1 MIIAV
6 DPGVS
11 GAIALNDWACGRLE
25 VIPMPVQHRYIA
37 GRKLRT
43 VIDEGEVI
51 STLAAF
57 AAMGATHL
65 FIEQVSG
72 LPGQSAPAA
81 FAFGQGYGTL
91 RVAGMA
97 AGLILEAVP
106 PAVWKAA
113 LKVPKDKRAAR
124 QRASEMIPT
133 HRHLWSMAKQDG
145 LAEAALL
152 SIYGQRWVQGEV
164 KRTEKDKDDIAKA
177 AEARKASAARQLIKA
192 NATRARTDR
201 PQRTE
206 PGKGFPKLKV

>member
-1 MIIAV
+1 MIVAI

-51 STLAAF
+51 STLQAF

-72 LPGQSAPAA
+72 LRGQSAPAA
-81 FAFGQGYGTL
+81 FAFGQGYGAV

-133 HRHLWSMAKQDG
+133 HRHLWSMAKDDG

-152 SIYGQRWVQGEV
+152 SLYGQRWVQGEV
-164 KRTEKDKDDIAKA
+164 KRTQKDIDDIEKA
-177 AEARKASAARQLIKA
+177 RQAREASAQRKRERAEATKARIAGERVARGEDP
-192 NATRARTDR
+192 RGGRS
-201 PQRTE
+201 
-206 PGKGFPKLKV
+206 

>member
-1 MIIAV
+1 MIVAV

-11 GAIALNDWACGRLE
+11 GAIALNDWTSGRLD

-65 FIEQVSG
+65 FIEQVQG
-72 LPGQSAPAA
+72 MPGQSAPAA
-81 FAFGQGYGTL
+81 FAFGQGYGAV

-97 AGLILEAVP
+97 AGLIIEAVP
-106 PAVWKAA
+106 PSVWKAA
-113 LKVPKDKRAAR
+113 LRVPKDKHAAR

-133 HRHLWSMAKQDG
+133 HRHLWSLAKQDG

-152 SIYGQRWVQGEV
+152 SLYGQRYVCGEV
-164 KRTEKDKDDIAKA
+164 KRSVKDVEDIELSRMQREK
-177 AEARKASAARQLIKA
+177 SAARKREKA
-192 NATRARTDR
+192 EATKARISAERIARGEDPR
-201 PQRTE
+201 G
-206 PGKGFPKLKV
+206 GKA

>member
-1 MIIAV
+1 MIVAV

-11 GAIALNDWACGRLE
+11 GAIALNDWQSGRLE
-25 VIPMPVQHRYIA
+25 VIPMPVQHRYVA

-65 FIEQVSG
+65 FIEQVQG

-81 FAFGQGYGTL
+81 FAFGQSYGAV

-106 PAVWKAA
+106 PSVWKAA

-133 HRHLWSMAKQDG
+133 HRHLWSMAKDDG

-152 SIYGQRWVQGEV
+152 SLYGQRYVCGDV
-164 KRTEKDKDDIAKA
+164 KRSQKDIDDIAKA
-177 AEARKASAARQLIKA
+177 AAAREASAARQMVRA
-192 NATRARTDR
+192 NATRARHGR
-201 PQRTE
+201 EPRTE
-206 PGKGFPKLKV
+206 PGKGFPKLPK